1 MKRDQGT
8 FNRPRVGVGD
18 TTTPQVMRLRMAL
31 DLRELH
37 SAFRRRF
44 ILALG
49 TRQRLGPRTKLAI
62 ALLIFLLS
70 LATRSLHAVDLAPL
84 IYTAEQP
91 FGGLTTTYDQRALSI
106 LKGDGLL
113 GPYDIDPS
121 RTNWLS
127 QAPGY
132 SIYLS
137 AIYRFTDRDFFNVQV
152 IQNLLNSLGPVLVF
166 LIAGRILSWRVGC
179 VSGILAALSHHLSY
193 ISNFILPDS
202 LCALPILA
210 AMYCMTISTRGPLS
224 YALCCLAGGL
234 IGIST
239 WLRPQSMFFGV
250 FAALLFSLASRNNLA
265 AFKRAALLS
274 TVSILVIAPIT
285 LRNYLVYHA
294 FLPVSIGIGLNLWEG
309 IADASGDRF
318 GAVARDDEVA
328 AQEAVLYN
336 DPRYAGSMFTP
347 DGIARDRDRTA
358 KSLAIIRRHPFWY
371 AGVMLNRMGGMLS
384 YSAQAPLVYPPARAR
399 LLGRTAPIRKGWEY
413 LSTQDST
420 PAAGESIFWMRPVI
434 RPLQRITKEA
444 MQLMIALGLLAA
456 FFAGPRRAMFISIV
470 PLYYLLFQSFV
481 HTEFRYTLPM
491 QYFVF
496 VFASVAWVL
505 FGTAIVQGVKK
516 VVNRKARSVS
526 RIA

>member
-1 MKRDQGT
+1 MGNT
-8 FNRPRVGVGD
+8 IE
-18 TTTPQVMRLRMAL
+18 PQVTRLRMAL
-31 DLRELH
+31 DLRKLY
-37 SAFRRRF
+37 SRFRRRF
-44 ILALG
+44 IFALG
-49 TRQRLGPRTKLAI
+49 TRERLRPRTKLAL

-70 LATRSLHAVDLAPL
+70 LASKSLHAVDLAPL
-84 IYTAEQP
+84 IYTVEQP
-91 FGGLTTTYDQRALSI
+91 FGGLTTTYDQRAVSI
-106 LKGDGLL
+106 LKGEGLL
-113 GPYDIDPS
+113 GPYDIEPS

-137 AIYRFTDRDFFNVQV
+137 VIYRFTSRDFLTVQM
-152 IQNLLNSLGPVLVF
+152 IQNFLNSLGPVLIF
-166 LIAGRILSWRVGC
+166 LIAGQALSWRVGC
-179 VSGILAALSHHLSY
+179 VSGMLAALSHHLSY

-210 AMYCMTISTRGPLS
+210 AIYCLTISNRGPLS
-224 YALCCLAGGL
+224 YAQYCLGGAF
-234 IGIST
+234 IGAST
-239 WLRPQSMFFGV
+239 WLRPQSMLLGV
-250 FAALLFSLASRNNLA
+250 FAAFLLWLASRNKLA
-265 AFKRAALLS
+265 ALKRAALLS

-285 LRNYLVYHA
+285 LRNYFVYHA
-294 FLPVSIGIGLNLWEG
+294 FLPVNLGVGLNLWEG

-328 AQEAVLYN
+328 AQEAVLYD
-336 DPRYAGSMFTP
+336 DPRYAGSMYTP

-358 KSLAIIRRHPFWY
+358 KSLAIIRQHPFWY

-384 YSAQAPLVYPPARAR
+384 YSAQAPLVYRVARTES
-399 LLGRTAPIRKGWEY
+399 LEPTAPIRKGWEY
-413 LSTQDST
+413 LSTQGSP
-420 PAAGESIFWMRPVI
+420 PAAGKRIFWMRPVI

-444 MQLMIALGLLAA
+444 MQLMIALGALAA
-456 FFAGPRRAMFISIV
+456 LIASPRRAMFISIV

-505 FGTAIVQGVKK
+505 IGTAILQGVRN
-516 VVNRKARSVS
+516 VVNRGTRPRSE
-526 RIA
+526 IA